1 MKTISRKDKPWVGEV
16 RFIPHS
22 GQWEARRVNYTTDRE
37 VVAYEHYIWKWTCK
51 LGAKRM
57 ARSANRFYRKQ
68 QKALA
73 KQSTEWSKA

>member
-16 RFIPHS
+16 RFITRT
-22 GQWEARRVNYTTDRE
+22 GEWEARRANYTTNKE
-37 VVAYEHYIWKWTCK
+37 IVAYDNYMWKWTAK

-57 ARSANRFYRKQ
+57 ARGANRFYRKQ
-68 QKALA
+68 QKALV